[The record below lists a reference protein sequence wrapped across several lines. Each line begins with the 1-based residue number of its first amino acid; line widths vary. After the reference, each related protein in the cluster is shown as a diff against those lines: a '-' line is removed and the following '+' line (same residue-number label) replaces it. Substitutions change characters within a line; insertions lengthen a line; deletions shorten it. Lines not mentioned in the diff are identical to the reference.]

1 MTTQT
6 AEQPIGRLPMRR
18 MIVLAFVGAAIVGG
32 IYAARAGILD
42 SNSAAPAI
50 ATADRSGEWTQS
62 IVDADGDRWIC
73 AGSVVSAENC
83 SAVEGAEP
91 GPIQPLGY
99 RSDSAAREA
108 CVVGTVNP
116 LYRQGRIVGY
126 GCFR

>member
-32 IYAARAGILD
+32 IYAARAGFGT
-42 SNSAAPAI
+42 SAATATT
-50 ATADRSGEWTQS
+50 TADRGGEWTQS

-73 AGSVVSAENC
+73 AGATVSAENC

-99 RSDSAAREA
+99 RSDSAAREGCTA
-108 CVVGTVNP
+108 GTVSP

-126 GCFR
+126 GCFK